1 MCRGHRRPVARLRHL
16 VGHVLG
22 IRDAPGG
29 VGEPHAMDR
38 PGGAVERIQREV
50 WRGLPWPQLRAKHR
64 EALIKL
70 EGLAYSLLHRP
81 PPSLRLRCA
90 ALFTHVCSVCTTTVA
105 RCG

>member
-1 MCRGHRRPVARLRHL
+1 
-16 VGHVLG
+16 
-22 IRDAPGG
+22 
-29 VGEPHAMDR
+29 MDR

-105 RCG
+105 RCGSARQSGGRTTCVLRPHRVLPAHCCSSG